1 MQGGRVDLRERER
14 PSGHRSR
21 QARKFLSEV
30 PAPLSPGTLGAKG
43 RMINKASLFHNH
55 IQGAAD
61 DKLPNVHGGRSKE
74 ESTRKE
80 AGGDCVER
88 CFHFFAVRGMVR
100 STILSGAIIGCFA
113 DAVALIREREH
124 MNTAIKKGL
133 AGLGGL
139 LLIAAAVL
147 AWNVLRPN
155 GLAEGFAAG
164 NGRIEAVEID
174 IAAKGAGRIKE
185 ILVGEGDFVTHGQ
198 ILARMDT
205 QQLEAQRREA
215 EAQLQQT
222 GYAVDTAKSQ
232 VAQRLSEKNAA
243 QAVLAQRRAELEAA
257 RKRLERFEVLSRR
270 GATSVQDL
278 DDNRAKFLSGQA
290 AVSAA
295 EAQIAAAE
303 AAVITAKSQ
312 LLGSQ
317 SAVQAVQATIERL
330 QADIDDGVLKAPTA
344 GRIQYRVAQ
353 PGEVLAGGGKVL
365 NLLDL
370 SDVYMTFFLPTE
382 KAGKLGLGSEVR
394 LVLDAAPQFVIPAR
408 ISYVADVA
416 QFTPK
421 TVETASERQKLMFR
435 VKARIDPELLKTYIT
450 HVKTGLPGMAYVRL
464 DQSIDW
470 PAHLRVNLPS
480 LPQTTA
486 AQP

>member
-1 MQGGRVDLRERER
+1 MASV
-14 PSGHRSR
+14 RS
-21 QARKFLSEV
+21 QW
-30 PAPLSPGTLGAKG
+30 LGWVAAA
-43 RMINKASLFHNH
+43 IL
-55 IQGAAD
+55 IGAAG
-61 DKLPNVHGGRSKE
+61 V
-74 ESTRKE
+74 TWQ
-80 AGGDCVER
+80 
-88 CFHFFAVRGMVR
+88 
-100 STILSGAIIGCFA
+100 I
-113 DAVALIREREH
+113 
-124 MNTAIKKGL
+124 
-133 AGLGGL
+133 
-139 LLIAAAVL
+139 
-147 AWNVLRPN
+147 LRPT
-155 GLAEGFAAG
+155 GLAEGFAGG

-174 IAAKGAGRIKE
+174 IAAKSGGRIRE
-185 ILVGEGDFVTHGQ
+185 ILVNEGDFVTSGQ
-198 ILARMDT
+198 VLARMDT

-215 EAQLQQT
+215 EAQLQQAR
-222 GYAVDTAKSQ
+222 YAVETAKSQ
-232 VAQRLSEKNAA
+232 VEQRLSEKNAA
-243 QAVLAQRRAELEAA
+243 QAVLAQRRAEVEAA

-278 DDNRAKFLSGQA
+278 DDNRALFLSGQA

-295 EAQIAAAE
+295 EAQIAAAQ

-330 QADIDDGVLKAPTA
+330 QVDIDDGVLKAPTA

-370 SDVYMTFFLPTE
+370 ADVSMTFFLPTE
-382 KAGKLGLGSEVR
+382 TAGKLGLGSEVR
-394 LVLDAAPQFVIPAR
+394 LVLDAAPRFVIPAR

-464 DQSIDW
+464 EQNIDW
-470 PAHLRVNLPS
+470 PAHLRVNLPTP
-480 LPQTTA
+480 PQPA
-486 AQP
+486 NPRS